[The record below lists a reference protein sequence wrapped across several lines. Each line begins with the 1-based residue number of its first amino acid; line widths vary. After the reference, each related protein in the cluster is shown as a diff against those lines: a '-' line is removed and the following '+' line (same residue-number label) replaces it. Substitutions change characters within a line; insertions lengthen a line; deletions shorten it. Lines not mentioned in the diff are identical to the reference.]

1 MGDTPSPRRPL
12 PVIRPEVPIYAFR
25 IQVENPITS
34 HDDEV
39 DEVDGDLSP
48 NSSFCSRPSTPPRE
62 QEDVVQVQNHAEEMW
77 LERSESRM
85 LSKSKETVRPGTV
98 CRRLAEVTPKAGKGL
113 GAAKSGVK
121 IQVI

>member
-1 MGDTPSPRRPL
+1 
-12 PVIRPEVPIYAFR
+12 
-25 IQVENPITS
+25 
-34 HDDEV
+34 
-39 DEVDGDLSP
+39 
-48 NSSFCSRPSTPPRE
+48 
-62 QEDVVQVQNHAEEMW
+62 VQVQNHAEEMW

-98 CRRLAEVTPKAGKGL
+98 CRRLAEVTPKAGKGV